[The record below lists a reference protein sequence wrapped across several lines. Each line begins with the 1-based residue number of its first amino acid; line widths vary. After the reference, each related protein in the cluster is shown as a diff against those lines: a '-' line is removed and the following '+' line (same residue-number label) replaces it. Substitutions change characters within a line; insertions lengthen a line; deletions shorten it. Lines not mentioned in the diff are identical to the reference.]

1 MMNYNFD
8 TIIDRSN
15 NFAAKWSEMDKKYGT
30 NDLIPMWVADM
41 DFKAAP
47 CIIDALRN
55 RLEQG
60 IYGYTTRPNSY
71 NESIV
76 NWVSRRFGWNIK
88 SEWLVFS
95 PGVIPAIS
103 ILIQELTNEGDKI
116 MIQEPVYSPFNS
128 VVKDNKRELVISPLK
143 KLEDGNY
150 VMDYEDIESKIKDVK
165 IFILCNPHNPVGR
178 VWTKE
183 ELKQLGD
190 ICIKHNVKV
199 ISDEIHSD
207 IIFKGYKHIPFAS
220 ICKEFEQNSI
230 TCMAPTKTF
239 NIAGLQM
246 SQVILPNEDDYKALD
261 SAFARI
267 DIRRNNAFSLVAT
280 EAAYNHGEEWLT
292 DFIDYLEGNMDFAV
306 DYIEKNMPKLKV
318 RKPQGTYLLWV
329 DFSELGLSDEE
340 VAKFLVEN
348 AKVALNN
355 GPSFGIGGQGYQRIN
370 LACPRSMVEEAL
382 TRIKNAIDL
391 L

>member
-1 MMNYNFD
+1 MNYNFD

-47 CIIDALRN
+47 CIIDALRK

>member
-1 MMNYNFD
+1 MNYNFD

-30 NDLIPMWVADM
+30 NDLVPMWVADM

>member
-150 VMDYEDIESKIKDVK
+150 VMDYEDVEAKIKDVK

-329 DFSELGLSDEE
+329 DFSELGLSDDE

>member
-1 MMNYNFD
+1 MP
-8 TIIDRSN
+8 
-15 NFAAKWSEMDKKYGT
+15 KWSEMDKKYGT

-41 DFKAAP
+41 DFKATP

-280 EAAYNHGEEWLT
+280 EATYNNGEEWLT